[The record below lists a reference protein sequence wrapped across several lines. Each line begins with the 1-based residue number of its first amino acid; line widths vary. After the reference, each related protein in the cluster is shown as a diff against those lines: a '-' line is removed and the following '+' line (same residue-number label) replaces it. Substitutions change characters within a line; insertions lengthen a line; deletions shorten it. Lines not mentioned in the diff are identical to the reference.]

1 MMKEI
6 LQHCHSFLSSTD
18 PQKEYGIT
26 LLESL
31 MTILLISVLFFFAKQ
46 AYQSLQITLYEEF
59 TYFEFTQN
67 LKMAKSLAS
76 IENRALTLCGTFD
89 GNSCIDANEK
99 EWLGWIFFYDDQA
112 TFIPQPD
119 QILHYQSPESLR
131 KRGLYFISTTNIG
144 GGINFRPRREYA
156 YGMARSLPNGRIKL
170 CYNPQTTSKISQP
183 MHYSFIINVYGYFR
197 IEKEKGAC
205 K

>member
-1 MMKEI
+1 MKEI
-6 LQHCHSFLSSTD
+6 LRPTHSFFSSNH

-31 MTILLISVLFFFAKQ
+31 MTILLISVLFFLAKQ
-46 AYQSLQITLYEEF
+46 SYQSLKITLYEEF
-59 TYFEFTQN
+59 THLEFSQN

-76 IENRALTLCGTFD
+76 IENRALTICGTLD
-89 GNSCIDANEK
+89 GKSCIDANEK
-99 EWLGWIFFYDDQA
+99 RWQGWIFFYDDQA
-112 TFIPQPD
+112 TFIPQSD
-119 QILHYQSPESLR
+119 QILHYQSQESLR
-131 KRGLYFISTTNIG
+131 KRGLHLISTTNIG

-156 YGMARSLPNGRIKL
+156 YGMARSLPNGRINL
-170 CYNPQTTSKISQP
+170 CYNSQTASKIDQP

-205 K
+205 Q